1 MQNEQDP
8 NTEAA
13 APEVEATQAE
23 PPAPAAAEPEAAP
36 DGPEIPAEIYEQ
48 ITNPEL
54 NEEQRDQVARSMMA
68 TEQRLQGTMNAGLQM
83 GAGMGLFEMIQQFF
97 GMGDGGGNV
106 QNIASQVMAAFQN
119 GDLTTAGEMPAG
131 SVLEGLAADA
141 MRMAPQQP
149 APQAPNTAPQQNP
162 NLMTPG
168 MGGPA

>member
-13 APEVEATQAE
+13 APEVEAAQAE
-23 PPAPAAAEPEAAP
+23 PPAPAAAEAAP
-36 DGPEIPAEIYEQ
+36 EGPAVPAEIYEQ

-54 NEEQRDQVARSMMA
+54 NEEQRDQVARAMMA
-68 TEQRLQGTMNAGLQM
+68 TDNRLQGTMNAGLQM
-83 GAGMGLFEMIQQFF
+83 GAGIGLFEMIQQFF
-97 GMGDGGGNV
+97 GMGDGGTNI
-106 QNIASQVMAAFQN
+106 QNMSGQVMAAFQN

-131 SVLEGLAADA
+131 SVMEGLAADA